1 MATQYTAQ
9 DFTDLLKIPKGY
21 KLFKTYVHTGK
32 GNSKESAENE
42 VCGNEDG
49 EVKEEGE
56 RRGKRH
62 EG

>member
-32 GNSKESAENE
+32 GTSKAPSAEHE
-42 VCGNEDG
+42 VYKIN
-49 EVKEEGE
+49 K
-56 RRGKRH
+56 K
-62 EG
+62 